1 MGSASQ
7 ITNNQIQGQNQG
19 QQGQGYPHGNN
30 SNNGNNG
37 NNSIAYGVNS
47 HGQQQQMYGNNSY
60 APYAPQGKT
69 AAQSVYLQQNS
80 QPAKGSGNATGH
92 VLGAYEDQ
100 MKALKSA
107 RQEEYRQALQQQ
119 QSQQQ
124 SSEKGQGRGGDGNMS
139 SRDRVGSNGNGNGNS
154 NQVSLHTYIHTYIS
168 INTYSSTY
176 IHTYIHTCI
185 THIHTHKH
193 YTPTHAYIHTD
204 GHTQAVSVGCRGRAR
219 WSRVGD
225 GTTRS
230 ACETY
235 AGCR

>member
-139 SRDRVGSNGNGNGNS
+139 SRDRVGNKGNGNGNS
-154 NQVSLHTYIHTYIS
+154 NQVSLHTYIHKHKHLLKYIH
-168 INTYSSTY
+168 TY
-176 IHTYIHTCI
+176 IHTYIHALLI
-185 THIHTHKH
+185 YIHINIIHLRIHT
-193 YTPTHAYIHTD
+193 Y
-204 GHTQAVSVGCRGRAR
+204 GRTYPSSL
-219 WSRVGD
+219 SRVQGQ
-225 GTTRS
+225 GEMEQS
-230 ACETY
+230 
-235 AGCR
+235 G